1 MPTSKNTWKDLE
13 RRICKQF
20 GGKRNPLSGQN
31 SGHGTS
37 SDCIE
42 VSAEF
47 ENFYFE
53 IRLRENWLHHT
64 MFRDDVEKPAKK
76 EEKIPVLITHKK
88 NAKSG
93 ALVVLR
99 LEDFLELVK
108 NQNKTLTKN
117 KHREN

>member
-37 SDCIE
+37 ADCIE
-42 VSAEF
+42 VSSEF

-53 IRLRENWLHHT
+53 IRLRENWFHHT
-64 MFRDDVEKPAKK
+64 MFRDDVEKPAEK
-76 EEKIPVLITHKK
+76 EGKIPVLVTHKK

-108 NQNKTLTKN
+108 NQNKIPAKN

>member
-13 RRICKQF
+13 RRICKKL
-20 GGKRNPLSGQN
+20 GGKRNPLSGLN

-37 SDCIE
+37 SDCIDM
-42 VSAEF
+42 SSEF

-64 MFRDDVEKPAKK
+64 MFKKDVEAPAKK
-76 EEKIPVLITHKK
+76 ENKIPILVTHKK

-93 ALVVLR
+93 ALVILR

-108 NQNKTLTKN
+108 NQIKTKN
-117 KHREN
+117 TNQKQS